1 MSHRIDVVLE
11 GHGTPVGSTRSN
23 LDNHLF
29 ILDQYNTCSPNPD
42 PNPDSAQRAQRL
54 RSRSSQRKVVG
65 VVIFHILRHPKNDGA
80 TDSQSIQHKPKHLDV
95 LPEHDQPIRDNV
107 RDAEIQCRKRI
118 IGDNVFQHQ
127 NSLQHIVSLLS
138 STFPNPVSSL
148 KPLPIPINE
157 PHPPSLPPPC
167 PQRRSSTHHTP
178 RQPPRHKRKS
188 QKQDQPRLPSHPRP
202 TVRIGIRAQ
211 PCLLDRVDDQHA
223 ESRAYPGDP
232 VHELDVDEAS
242 ISEGGAVGGGVDE
255 EEESEG
261 ELL

>member
-1 MSHRIDVVLE
+1 MSETDNWGQRI
-11 GHGTPVGSTRSN
+11 
-23 LDNHLF
+23 
-29 ILDQYNTCSPNPD
+29 
-42 PNPDSAQRAQRL
+42 SAPEQPAARRQPTVIDI
-54 RSRSSQRKVVG
+54 SQFR
-65 VVIFHILRHPKNDGA
+65 
-80 TDSQSIQHKPKHLDV
+80 
-95 LPEHDQPIRDNV
+95 
-107 RDAEIQCRKRI
+107 
-118 IGDNVFQHQ
+118 
-127 NSLQHIVSLLS
+127 LLS
-138 STFPNPVSSL
+138 ETSPCTHQRTASALS
-148 KPLPIPINE
+148 
-157 PHPPSLPPPC
+157 PPTS

-178 RQPPRHKRKS
+178 RQPPRHKRES

-202 TVRIGIRAQ
+202 TVRIGICAQ